1 MMPYLSTREDAEV
14 WVDKIQTALGR
25 KNAVCGEE
33 YKLKCR
39 FGASIFEHDPEDT
52 VTTLVGKAIVA
63 LQKAVS
69 GKRDV
74 VYFIE
79 LTKG

>member
-1 MMPYLSTREDAEV
+1 MRGRIQAEV
-14 WVDKIQTALGR
+14 P
-25 KNAVCGEE
+25 
-33 YKLKCR
+33 